1 MVFNNVFQYIHIDLV
16 VIYISCIYFVLLG
29 KKYIYCSICAFG
41 TRLDIYGQITFIF
54 KYTVNIIMEIYIYI
68 YILQS
73 IYNLIYSLKSYMAI
87 SSKHTNELPT
97 TKALLRTITAYHF
110 LLAYLNVPAKTKL
123 AFHVHISPIRAMDL
137 TIRLVRSSHTS

>member
-29 KKYIYCSICAFG
+29 KKNIYCSICAFG

-68 YILQS
+68 YIYSRLYEIVYTPEY
-73 IYNLIYSLKSYMAI
+73 IYIYI
-87 SSKHTNELPT
+87 FP
-97 TKALLRTITAYHF
+97 
-110 LLAYLNVPAKTKL
+110 
-123 AFHVHISPIRAMDL
+123 
-137 TIRLVRSSHTS
+137 

>member
-68 YILQS
+68 YIYSGVYTISYTLEYIQSHIIWS
-73 IYNLIYSLKSYMAI
+73 IYIYIYI
-87 SSKHTNELPT
+87 FP
-97 TKALLRTITAYHF
+97 
-110 LLAYLNVPAKTKL
+110 
-123 AFHVHISPIRAMDL
+123 
-137 TIRLVRSSHTS
+137 

>member
-1 MVFNNVFQYIHIDLV
+1 
-16 VIYISCIYFVLLG
+16 
-29 KKYIYCSICAFG
+29 
-41 TRLDIYGQITFIF
+41 
-54 KYTVNIIMEIYIYI
+54 MEIYIYI

>member
-29 KKYIYCSICAFG
+29 KKNIYCSICAFG

-97 TKALLRTITAYHF
+97 TKAPTPY
-110 LLAYLNVPAKTKL
+110 YYC
-123 AFHVHISPIRAMDL
+123 ISLFVSLFKRPRKNQASVSRPYIPNP
-137 TIRLVRSSHTS
+137 SYGFNHQTSTE